1 MVKQFWPI
9 QPRRSLVFW
18 NIPLIQL
25 LNLFSDFMKTS
36 SCFHIVSENEKD
48 RWTLLWKWLSVTLRA
63 LGLYSWAIIYPAF
76 SKVLIVYPPTKTSK
90 MKAIHKINIRA
101 AGTKQMLQDMSNVLV
116 YGGKQKNVYCCSL
129 LIKSA
134 VKCAMNCLLD
144 VRLFETSRRSYAWVD
159 TPSCFHVKI
168 SKNCIIKQ
176 CKISQKIS
184 VCPLEWIEKGK
195 KKNRLDPL
203 LTH

>member
-1 MVKQFWPI
+1 
-9 QPRRSLVFW
+9 
-18 NIPLIQL
+18 
-25 LNLFSDFMKTS
+25 MKTS
-36 SCFHIVSENEKD
+36 SCFYIVSENEKD
-48 RWTLLWKWLSVTLRA
+48 RWALLWKWLSVTLKA

-90 MKAIHKINIRA
+90 MKATNKINIRA
-101 AGTKQMLQDMSNVLV
+101 VGNEQTLQDMSNVLV

-134 VKCAMNCLLD
+134 INCAVNCLLD
-144 VRLFETSRRSYAWVD
+144 VRLFETTRRSYAWVY
-159 TPSCFHVKI
+159 TLSCFHVKI

-184 VCPLEWIEKGK
+184 VCSLEWIERE
-195 KKNRLDPL
+195 KNRLGPL